1 MKLFFALLT
10 VLLVGILTLAGCQ
23 TTASTPPAAVSSNS
37 SAVQVNTVALA
48 ASAPAF
54 TGITITD
61 DVGRTVV
68 IKSIPQRIISLA
80 PSNTEMVYALGLQDS
95 LVGVTTYDNYP
106 PEAKDKPQV
115 SGFSDVD
122 IEKIVS
128 LQPDLVLAADIH
140 RAEVVPALEK
150 LGISVV
156 VIRPSTIDDVL
167 NELTLLG
174 KISGKT
180 DQAAALVATLKQ
192 RVKAIMDNVSQLAT
206 AKPRIL
212 YVAWYD
218 PIWTAGDDTMIGDLF
233 SKAGANNIANDISGY
248 ATISLETAIQR
259 NPQIILVMSS
269 MGDQNESL
277 NYINSEPRFQSTDAV
292 KNKQVFEIDADIFGR
307 TTPRIV
313 DGLETLAKMV
323 HPELNK

>member
-10 VLLVGILTLAGCQ
+10 VILVGILALAGCQ
-23 TTASTPPAAVSSNS
+23 TAITTPPVAEPSNS
-37 SAVQVNTVALA
+37 SPAQVTTA
-48 ASAPAF
+48 APATSAPAF

-68 IKSIPQRIISLA
+68 IKSVPQRIISLA

-95 LVGVTTYDNYP
+95 LIGVTTYDNYP
-106 PEAKDKPQV
+106 PEVKDKPQV

-140 RAEVVPALEK
+140 KAEVVPALEK
-150 LGISVV
+150 LGINVV
-156 VIRPSTIDDVL
+156 VIRPGTIEDVL

-174 KISGKT
+174 KISGKS
-180 DQAAALVATLKQ
+180 DQAAALVAGLKQ
-192 RVKAIMDNVSQLAT
+192 RVKAVTDKVSQSTA

-212 YVAWYD
+212 YVTWYD

-233 SKAGANNIANDISGY
+233 SKVGATNVASDLSGY

-277 NYINSEPRFQSTDAV
+277 NYINTEPRFQATDAL
-292 KNKQVFEIDADIFGR
+292 KNKQVIEINADIFGR

-313 DGLETLAKMV
+313 DGLETLAKIV
-323 HPELNK
+323 HPELFK